1 MIAPL
6 WDLGESLSSSPLLG
20 RVKLRRVELP
30 EGAAEDNGQRYGVL
44 YHHFYRKRK
53 TKNFALVGI
62 PELRV
67 KQKWP
72 TLEIGVQAR
81 KRWPR
86 WS

>member
-1 MIAPL
+1 M
-6 WDLGESLSSSPLLG
+6 DLGESLSKSPSLG

-30 EGAAEDNGQRYGVL
+30 EGAAENNGIM
-44 YHHFYRKRK
+44 YHFFYRKSK
-53 TKNFALVGI
+53 KNFALVGI
-62 PELRV
+62 PELLV